1 MYIYSYHK
9 FSVVKMV
16 FITSNALRMLH
27 FDAKSPNFPGEDPAP
42 PAACGVILPLFGA
55 SCLSELVT
63 SAPPPPAIEVLH
75 SPGLMCTKQTNE
87 FEAIYQ
93 VYAKVNCTQ
102 LQFVNWRPRA

>member
-1 MYIYSYHK
+1 
-9 FSVVKMV
+9 MV

-63 SAPPPPAIEVLH
+63 SAPPPP
-75 SPGLMCTKQTNE
+75 PGNRGSS
-87 FEAIYQ
+87 FARSH
-93 VYAKVNCTQ
+93 VY
-102 LQFVNWRPRA
+102 